1 MYKYIIFIF
10 RKSNLIFSTGLFSE
24 LNQVSVIDM
33 SKFDGSQNSRVI
45 LWGSDGVNIANGAEI
60 VYYT

>member
-1 MYKYIIFIF
+1 MPDNDMIAS
-10 RKSNLIFSTGLFSE
+10 RKSNLIFSTALFSE

-33 SKFDGSQNSRVI
+33 SKYDGSQNSRVI
-45 LWGSDGVNIANGAEI
+45 LRGSAGVNIANGAEI